1 MAQTTAEILQAAEDL
16 AASGE
21 RVSVRSVR
29 AKLGGGDPGTIGRVL
44 RERRENAAVIQAA
57 KAQQPALPDVLSRAL
72 VDWAGSLVADQARAA
87 RADLAD
93 TNDDND
99 ALLAQVEEL
108 KAQIADL
115 NATIT
120 ATRQER
126 DTNAGA
132 LNAVQKQVEEQAAA
146 CAAER
151 ARNAEL
157 DQRLASQQAQ
167 ILAAE
172 EVRREIAELR
182 AENQRLIEQAAT
194 ANAAL
199 KAATDRAET
208 AEQKAE
214 QADQRAHVAEQ
225 DAAAAR
231 AEAAAARATATAAE
245 QTAAAAESRAER
257 AQDEA
262 RQLLAALT
270 ATRPA
275 DKEAMETTPET
286 KTKRR
291 RKTKT
296 EQADEVES
304 LHMFPG
310 K

>member
-29 AKLGGGDPGTIGRVL
+29 AKLGGGDPGTIGRAL

-57 KAQQPALPDVLSRAL
+57 KAQQPALPDALSRAL
-72 VDWAGSLVADQARAA
+72 VDWAGGLVADQAKAA

-99 ALLAQVEEL
+99 ALLALVEEL

-120 ATRQER
+120 TTRQER

-132 LNAVQKQVEEQAAA
+132 LEAVHGQIKQISADL
-146 CAAER
+146 AAER
-151 ARNAEL
+151 AKSAEL
-157 DQRLASQQAQ
+157 EQRLAGQQAQ
-167 ILAAE
+167 ILAAQTTE
-172 EVRREIAELR
+172 QNNAELR
-182 AENQRLIEQAAT
+182 TENKRLIEQAAT

-199 KAATDRAET
+199 KAATDRAEA

-214 QADQRAHVAEQ
+214 QADQRARTAER

-231 AEAAAARATATAAE
+231 AEAAAAKATATAAE
-245 QTAAAAESRAER
+245 QAAAAAEGRAER

-270 ATRPA
+270 VTRPA
-275 DKEAMETTPET
+275 DKEAMETTTET
-286 KTKRR
+286 KTKRS